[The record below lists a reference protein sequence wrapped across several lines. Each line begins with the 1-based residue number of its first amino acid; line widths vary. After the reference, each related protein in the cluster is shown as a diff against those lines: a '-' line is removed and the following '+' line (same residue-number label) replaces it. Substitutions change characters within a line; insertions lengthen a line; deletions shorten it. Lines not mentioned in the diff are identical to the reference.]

1 MSVKLYSLSE
11 KEIKKIG
18 EAFADYKYASGEY
31 GMGYLCKGRDSIS
44 DYISQYARTMLK
56 EGYLYTTSENHEG
69 FVAMHR
75 YDQKFGFDAGIQLFR
90 GIHGNWSLINA
101 GKMMVGYAKR
111 NSEKSYK
118 SMLMKLKIPF
128 IYVGMVAV
136 LKEYQGMGF
145 MRQTLEIA
153 FEEARKHRMPVVLET
168 DAVLKR
174 DKYIHLGM
182 KCVAIQ
188 SFVEGVEL
196 YSLVYEPD
204 TLPEDFKSEEVI
216 KRYKAVVA
224 KDKDV
229 WDKFAPIYKFFIN
242 ASLSN
247 RKAYSAI
254 YGRIRKV
261 AINKE
266 VLELATGPGMIA
278 KEVADVTR
286 TMIATDFSEKMLEQ
300 ARRGMNPPNL
310 VFEQADASNLRYGDS
325 SFDVVIISNALH
337 IIPDSGKVLEEIK
350 RVLRP
355 GGILIAP
362 NFIHNNDDKLSKLS
376 SNVLKK
382 SGITFEVEWDE
393 EGYKKFLEDNG
404 FKVVN
409 SHVFPST
416 IPLMYTECK
425 KKE

>member
-1 MSVKLYSLSE
+1 
-11 KEIKKIG
+11 
-18 EAFADYKYASGEY
+18 
-31 GMGYLCKGRDSIS
+31 
-44 DYISQYARTMLK
+44 
-56 EGYLYTTSENHEG
+56 
-69 FVAMHR
+69 
-75 YDQKFGFDAGIQLFR
+75 
-90 GIHGNWSLINA
+90 
-101 GKMMVGYAKR
+101 
-111 NSEKSYK
+111 
-118 SMLMKLKIPF
+118 
-128 IYVGMVAV
+128 
-136 LKEYQGMGF
+136 
-145 MRQTLEIA
+145 
-153 FEEARKHRMPVVLET
+153 
-168 DAVLKR
+168 
-174 DKYIHLGM
+174 M

-286 TMIATDFSEKMLEQ
+286 SMIATDFSEKMLEQ